1 MSKAIFI
8 YNGYQTIISCSKD
21 DKIKNICSKF
31 ASRKS
36 IDINSLIFIYEN
48 KEIDLEL
55 KFQKLPNII
64 DKEIDIRIILV
75 FNKEKNEI
83 KCPKCGKKIIND
95 KSDNIIK
102 YTFTQIDM
110 LNKIKYELTQT
121 SLSNEINEIKEKIK
135 NINIMINNIIKEC
148 EKNKNNINRPDNNTF
163 NRNYKYII
171 KGTIK
176 VEDIYRDVEIFNQLF
191 KNEGFDVYFN
201 NEKVELIKSYK
212 ILYKNFHYEKG
223 SFDFQIK
230 FYEKLPTLE
239 RLFQNC
245 SDLISLDLS
254 EYDTAG
260 YTSMA
265 GMFNGCH
272 RLKEIIGM
280 DKFKTIKVKNMVA
293 MFQECNEI
301 ECLNL
306 SSFNTS
312 NTTNMGWMFYKC
324 YKLKEIIGINNF
336 DTSKVNNMR
345 AMFAKC
351 SEMIYLDLSNFNTL
365 NVDDFGWMF
374 HKCSN
379 LKKLNILNFKLKNN
393 CNTANIFDFEYKFK
407 FSKDCYTQNL
417 FQIEY
422 TNKFEIITNNKN
434 LKKLYININF
444 D

>member
-176 VEDIYRDVEIFNQLF
+176 VEDIYRDVEIFNQLV

>member
-1 MSKAIFI
+1 MSRAIFI
-8 YNGYQTIISCSKD
+8 YNGYQTIITCSRE

-36 IDINSLIFIYEN
+36 IDLNSLIFIYEN
-48 KEIDLEL
+48 KAIDLEL
-55 KFQKLPNII
+55 KFQNLPNII

-75 FNKEKNEI
+75 INKEKNEI

-95 KSDNIIK
+95 KPDNIIK

-135 NINIMINNIIKEC
+135 NINLIINNIIKES
-148 EKNKNNINRPDNNTF
+148 EKNKNNINKSDNNTF
-163 NRNYKYII
+163 NRNYKFII

-176 VEDIYRDVEIFNQLF
+176 VEDIYRDVEIFNQLVI
-191 KNEGFDVYFN
+191 NEGFDVYLN
-201 NEKVELIKSYK
+201 NEKVDVIKSYK

-230 FYEKLPTLE
+230 FYDKLPTLE

-272 RLKEIIGM
+272 RLEEIIGIN
-280 DKFKTIKVKNMVA
+280 KFKTIKVKNMVA
-293 MFQECNEI
+293 MFQECNKI
-301 ECLNL
+301 EYLDL

-312 NTTNMGWMFYKC
+312 NTTNMGWMFFKC
-324 YKLKEIIGINNF
+324 YKLKEIKGINKF

-351 SEMIYLDLSNFNTL
+351 SEMSYLNLSNFNTS
-365 NVDDFGWMF
+365 NVDDFAWMF
-374 HKCSN
+374 YKCNN
-379 LKKLNILNFKLKNN
+379 LEILNLLNFKIKNN
-393 CNTANIFDFEYKFK
+393 CITTNIFNFDYKFS
-407 FSKDCYTQNL
+407 FNRDCYTQNL
-417 FQIEY
+417 FQIKL
-422 TNKFEIITNNKN
+422 NNSFKIITNDEY
-434 LKKLYININF
+434 LKKLYINSNF

>member
-1 MSKAIFI
+1 MSNAIFI

-48 KEIDLEL
+48 KDIDLEL
-55 KFQKLPNII
+55 NFQKLPNII

-148 EKNKNNINRPDNNTF
+148 QKNKNNINRPDNNAF

-176 VEDIYRDVEIFNQLF
+176 VEDIYRDVEIFNQLV

-379 LKKLNILNFKLKNN
+379 LKKLNILNFKLKKN

-407 FSKDCYTQNL
+407 FNKDCYTQNL

>member
-1 MSKAIFI
+1 M
-8 YNGYQTIISCSKD
+8 N
-21 DKIKNICSKF
+21 
-31 ASRKS
+31 
-36 IDINSLIFIYEN
+36 LIFIYEN
-48 KEIDLEL
+48 KAIDLEL

-64 DKEIDIRIILV
+64 DQEIDIRIILA

-95 KSDNIIK
+95 KSDNSIK

-135 NINIMINNIIKEC
+135 NINLIINNIVKKS
-148 EKNKNNINRPDNNTF
+148 EKNKNNSNRSHNNTF

-171 KGTIK
+171 KGIIK

-191 KNEGFDVYFN
+191 ENEGFDVYLN

-280 DKFKTIKVKNMVA
+280 NKFKTIKVKNMVA
-293 MFQECNEI
+293 MFQECNKI
-301 ECLNL
+301 EYLNL

-312 NTTNMGWMFYKC
+312 NTTDMGWMFYKC
-324 YKLKEIIGINNF
+324 YELQEVKGINKF

-351 SEMIYLDLSNFNTL
+351 SEMIYLDLSNFNTS

-379 LKKLNILNFKLKNN
+379 LKKLNILNFKLKKN
-393 CNTANIFDFEYKFK
+393 CNIANIFDFDYKFK
-407 FSKDCYTQNL
+407 FNKDCYTQNL

-422 TNKFEIITNNKN
+422 TNKFTIITNNQD
-434 LKKLYININF
+434 LKKLYINCNF

>member
-176 VEDIYRDVEIFNQLF
+176 VEDIYRDVEIFNQLV

-272 RLKEIIGM
+272 RLKEIIGI